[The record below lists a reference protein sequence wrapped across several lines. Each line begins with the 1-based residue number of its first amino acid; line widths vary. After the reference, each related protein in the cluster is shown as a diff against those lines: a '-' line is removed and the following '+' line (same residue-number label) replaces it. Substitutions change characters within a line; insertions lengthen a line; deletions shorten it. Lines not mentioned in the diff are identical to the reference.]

1 VEEAPMVK
9 KGREQP
15 NHNSPAQM
23 ISITAERIA
32 VNRDS
37 FFMF

>member
-1 VEEAPMVK
+1 MVK
-9 KGREQP
+9 RGREKTS
-15 NHNSPAQM
+15 HSSPAQM

-37 FFMF
+37 FFMP